1 LATESVITLVY
12 SIAIGLSAAATAMVS
27 RRVGEKN
34 LEAASRA
41 GMQAILVSLLC
52 TVAVSIAG
60 VTFAP
65 QILRLMGGSDE
76 VVKEGC
82 IFTRIMLG
90 GSVVIVL
97 LFMINGFSEEPEMQL
112 LP

>member
-1 LATESVITLVY
+1 
-12 SIAIGLSAAATAMVS
+12 
-27 RRVGEKN
+27 
-34 LEAASRA
+34 
-41 GMQAILVSLLC
+41 
-52 TVAVSIAG
+52 
-60 VTFAP
+60 
-65 QILRLMGGSDE
+65 MGGSDE